1 MRWLF
6 TLTAIVT
13 CGALVPLNR
22 RYTVSTNPPLSNF
35 LTSLTIRDVHGARLY
50 VHIGCVY
57 IVTLILMVLL
67 YFHWFEMYRLRKQW
81 FRSREYQNAFYA
93 RTLLIT
99 NIPSKYRSEEGLWK
113 IFQGMELKTQVT
125 SVHIGKAV
133 GMLPDL
139 VEKHNQNVREFESL
153 LVRHMKKNLRGDK
166 KPTIR
171 IGGFCGCGG
180 TRKDAIKHYTYVPMV
195 NERPHFI
202 SRVGRGYNT

>member
-1 MRWLF
+1 MRWFF
-6 TLTAIVT
+6 TLTSIVT
-13 CGALVPLNR
+13 CGSLIPLDR
-22 RYTVSTNPPLSNF
+22 LSTVSTNPPLYNF

-50 VHIGCVY
+50 AHIGCVY
-57 IVTLILMVLL
+57 IITLALMVLL
-67 YFHWFEMYRLRKQW
+67 YFHWLEMYRLRKQW
-81 FRSREYQNAFYA
+81 FGSREYQNAFYA

-99 NIPSKYRSEEGLWK
+99 NIPPKYRSEGGLWK

-125 SVHIGKAV
+125 SVHIGKVV

-153 LVRHMKKNLRGDK
+153 LVRHMKKNPRGEK

-180 TRKDAIKHYTYVPMV
+180 TRKDAIKHYTYVSMA
-195 NERPHFI
+195 NERSQLI
-202 SRVGRGYNT
+202 A